1 MKFSEMP
8 YTRPNLEEIRKN
20 SEAILQRLAS
30 AACAQEQ
37 VDAYMDFEALQ
48 KELRTDLS
56 LAYIRHTVDTRD
68 TKGNQS
74 DTNWKGR
81 SQNISICR

>member
-68 TKGNQS
+68 EFYDKENDLS
-74 DTNWKGR
+74 L
-81 SQNISICR
+81 IHI